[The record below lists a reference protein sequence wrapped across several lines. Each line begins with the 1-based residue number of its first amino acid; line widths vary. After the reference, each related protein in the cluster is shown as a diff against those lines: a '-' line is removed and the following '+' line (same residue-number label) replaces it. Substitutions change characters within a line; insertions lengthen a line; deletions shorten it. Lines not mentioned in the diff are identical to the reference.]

1 MAGTQAALHS
11 STAAATTS
19 GSAAAI
25 AAGAGS
31 SARPPAQV
39 LSDLFD
45 ALAALMAEANLADQG
60 VHNAEIAKVKE
71 QITQAKA
78 DLAAEDT
85 RMAAKRAELEAQ
97 AYRLMLDQS
106 ASNDVMRRRYLSHL
120 PPVYEARNLFNTPGA
135 GTSNPPVVNRVEAPG
150 TGAPV

>member
-1 MAGTQAALHS
+1 MAGTQHAQHS
-11 STAAATTS
+11 STAAAMVS

-25 AAGAGS
+25 AARAGGP
-31 SARPPAQV
+31 ARPPAQV

-45 ALAALMAEANLADQG
+45 ALAALLAEVNPANQDE
-60 VHNAEIAKVKE
+60 HNAEIVKVKD

-85 RMAAKRAELEAQ
+85 RMAAERAELDAQ

-106 ASNDVMRRRYLSHL
+106 ASNDVMRRRYRSHL

-135 GTSNPPVVNRVEAPG
+135 GTSN
-150 TGAPV
+150 